1 MNPIYIKEDY
11 SGLREAIGAF
21 CPDRIFVVCDRAV
34 AHLVPRL
41 GLDAAVVELEASE
54 EKKSLR
60 TVEEICRAL
69 LEGGADR
76 KSFVLALGGGIISD
90 MAGFAASI
98 YMRGIRFAYVPT
110 TLLAMTD
117 AAIGGKT
124 GVNFLSYKNIL
135 GSFTEP
141 CFTWMAAASLEGLP
155 RREVLSGAAE
165 MLKSFIID
173 NVDGAYSTALEFFRT
188 ASLPEKCDAATAA
201 RLLPLARAAAGVKAG
216 IVSRD
221 FRESGERKLLNLGHS
236 FAHAIEHLAQ
246 AGAAADTNNAGAGDG
261 TNINNT
267 GVDGNV
273 GISHGEAVSMGI
285 VLAAR
290 LSCALGYAPKGF
302 DSSLEADFAAAGLR
316 VKCPY
321 APRQLVQAMSRDKK
335 AEAGTL
341 SFVLM
346 RGISDVFV
354 EKLEPAKA
362 MALINE

>member
-41 GLDAAVVELEASE
+41 GLDASVLELEASE

-173 NVDGAYSTALEFFRT
+173 NVDGSYSTALEFFRT

-246 AGAAADTNNAGAGDG
+246 TGA
-261 TNINNT
+261 
-267 GVDGNV
+267 DGNV

-362 MALINE
+362 MALLNE

>member
-246 AGAAADTNNAGAGDG
+246 TGA
-261 TNINNT
+261 
-267 GVDGNV
+267 DGNV

-302 DSSLEADFAAAGLR
+302 DSSLEADFASAGLR
-316 VKCPY
+316 VNCPY

-362 MALINE
+362 MALLNE

>member
-41 GLDAAVVELEASE
+41 GLDAAVLELEASE

-60 TVEEICRAL
+60 TVEEICSAL

-246 AGAAADTNNAGAGDG
+246 TGA
-261 TNINNT
+261 
-267 GVDGNV
+267 DGNV

-321 APRQLVQAMSRDKK
+321 APRQLVQAMCRDKK

-362 MALINE
+362 MALLNE

>member
-41 GLDAAVVELEASE
+41 GLDAAVLELEASE

-173 NVDGAYSTALEFFRT
+173 NVDGSYSTALEFFRT

-246 AGAAADTNNAGAGDG
+246 TGA
-261 TNINNT
+261 
-267 GVDGNV
+267 DGNV

-302 DSSLEADFAAAGLR
+302 DSSLEADFASAGLR

-362 MALINE
+362 MALLNE

>member
-41 GLDAAVVELEASE
+41 GLDAAVLELEASE

-135 GSFTEP
+135 GCFTEP

-246 AGAAADTNNAGAGDG
+246 TGA
-261 TNINNT
+261 
-267 GVDGNV
+267 DGNV

-302 DSSLEADFAAAGLR
+302 DSSLEADFASAGLR

-362 MALINE
+362 MALLNE

>member
-41 GLDAAVVELEASE
+41 GLDAAVLELEASE

-246 AGAAADTNNAGAGDG
+246 
-261 TNINNT
+261 T
-267 GVDGNV
+267 GVDGKV

>member
-41 GLDAAVVELEASE
+41 GLDAAVLELEASE

-69 LEGGADR
+69 LDGGADR

-246 AGAAADTNNAGAGDG
+246 TGA
-261 TNINNT
+261 
-267 GVDGNV
+267 DGNV

-362 MALINE
+362 MALLNE

>member
-41 GLDAAVVELEASE
+41 GLDAAVLELEASE

-60 TVEEICRAL
+60 TVEEICRVL

-188 ASLPEKCDAATAA
+188 VSLPEKCDAATAA

-246 AGAAADTNNAGAGDG
+246 TGA
-261 TNINNT
+261 
-267 GVDGNV
+267 DGNV

-302 DSSLEADFAAAGLR
+302 DSSLEADFASAGLR

-362 MALINE
+362 MALLNE

>member
-69 LEGGADR
+69 LDGGADR

-246 AGAAADTNNAGAGDG
+246 TGA
-261 TNINNT
+261 
-267 GVDGNV
+267 DGNV

-362 MALINE
+362 MTLLNE

>member
-246 AGAAADTNNAGAGDG
+246 TGA
-261 TNINNT
+261 
-267 GVDGNV
+267 DGNV

-302 DSSLEADFAAAGLR
+302 DSSLEADFASAGLR

-335 AEAGTL
+335 AESGTL

-362 MALINE
+362 MALLNE

>member
-221 FRESGERKLLNLGHS
+221 FREGGERKLLNLGHS

-246 AGAAADTNNAGAGDG
+246 TGA
-261 TNINNT
+261 
-267 GVDGNV
+267 DGNV

-302 DSSLEADFAAAGLR
+302 DSLLEADFAAAGLR

-335 AEAGTL
+335 AEAGML

-346 RGISDVFV
+346 RGSSDVFV

-362 MALINE
+362 MALLNE

>member
-41 GLDAAVVELEASE
+41 GLDAAVLELEASE

-60 TVEEICRAL
+60 TVEEICRVL

-246 AGAAADTNNAGAGDG
+246 TGA
-261 TNINNT
+261 
-267 GVDGNV
+267 DGNV

-302 DSSLEADFAAAGLR
+302 DSSLEADFASAGLR

>member
-41 GLDAAVVELEASE
+41 GLDAAVLELEASE

-135 GSFTEP
+135 GSFPEP

-221 FRESGERKLLNLGHS
+221 FREGGERKLLNLGHS

-246 AGAAADTNNAGAGDG
+246 TGA
-261 TNINNT
+261 
-267 GVDGNV
+267 DGNV

-302 DSSLEADFAAAGLR
+302 DSSLEADFASAGLR

-362 MALINE
+362 MALLNE

>member
-41 GLDAAVVELEASE
+41 GLDAAVLELEASE

-60 TVEEICRAL
+60 TVEEICSAL

-246 AGAAADTNNAGAGDG
+246 TGA
-261 TNINNT
+261 
-267 GVDGNV
+267 DGNV

-362 MALINE
+362 MALLNE

>member
-41 GLDAAVVELEASE
+41 GLDAAVLELEASE

-188 ASLPEKCDAATAA
+188 ASLPERCDAATAA

-246 AGAAADTNNAGAGDG
+246 TGA
-261 TNINNT
+261 
-267 GVDGNV
+267 DGNV

-302 DSSLEADFAAAGLR
+302 DSLLEADFAAAGLR

>member
-41 GLDAAVVELEASE
+41 GLDAAVLELEASE

-246 AGAAADTNNAGAGDG
+246 TGA
-261 TNINNT
+261 
-267 GVDGNV
+267 DGNV

-302 DSSLEADFAAAGLR
+302 DSSLEADFASAGLR

-362 MALINE
+362 MALLNE

>member
-173 NVDGAYSTALEFFRT
+173 NVNGAYSTALEFFRT

-246 AGAAADTNNAGAGDG
+246 TGA
-261 TNINNT
+261 
-267 GVDGNV
+267 DGNV

-321 APRQLVQAMSRDKK
+321 APRQLVQAMCRDKK

-362 MALINE
+362 MALLNE

>member
-41 GLDAAVVELEASE
+41 GLDAAVLELEASE

-110 TLLAMTD
+110 PLLAMTD

-188 ASLPEKCDAATAA
+188 ASLPERCDAATAA
-201 RLLPLARAAAGVKAG
+201 RLLPLARAAAGGKAG

-246 AGAAADTNNAGAGDG
+246 TGA
-261 TNINNT
+261 
-267 GVDGNV
+267 DGNV

-302 DSSLEADFAAAGLR
+302 DSSLEADFASAGLR

-335 AEAGTL
+335 AEVGTL

>member
-188 ASLPEKCDAATAA
+188 ASLPERCDAATAA

-246 AGAAADTNNAGAGDG
+246 TGA
-261 TNINNT
+261 
-267 GVDGNV
+267 DGNV

-290 LSCALGYAPKGF
+290 LSCALGYTPKGF
-302 DSSLEADFAAAGLR
+302 DSLLEADFAAAGLR

-335 AEAGTL
+335 AEAGML

-362 MALINE
+362 MALLNE

>member
-41 GLDAAVVELEASE
+41 GIDAAVLELEASE

-188 ASLPEKCDAATAA
+188 ASLPERCDAATAA

-246 AGAAADTNNAGAGDG
+246 TGA
-261 TNINNT
+261 
-267 GVDGNV
+267 DGNV

-302 DSSLEADFAAAGLR
+302 DSSLEADFASAGLR

-362 MALINE
+362 MALLNE

>member
-41 GLDAAVVELEASE
+41 GLDAAVLELEASE

-69 LEGGADR
+69 LDGGADR

-188 ASLPEKCDAATAA
+188 ESLPEKCDAATAA

-246 AGAAADTNNAGAGDG
+246 TG
-261 TNINNT
+261 T
-267 GVDGNV
+267 DGNV

-362 MALINE
+362 MALLNE

>member
-41 GLDAAVVELEASE
+41 GLDAAVLELEASE

-246 AGAAADTNNAGAGDG
+246 TGA
-261 TNINNT
+261 
-267 GVDGNV
+267 DGNV

-302 DSSLEADFAAAGLR
+302 DSSLEADFASAGLR

>member
-41 GLDAAVVELEASE
+41 GLDAAVLELEASE

-173 NVDGAYSTALEFFRT
+173 NVDGSYSTALEFFRT

-246 AGAAADTNNAGAGDG
+246 TGA
-261 TNINNT
+261 
-267 GVDGNV
+267 DGNV

>member
-69 LEGGADR
+69 LDGGADR

-246 AGAAADTNNAGAGDG
+246 TGA
-261 TNINNT
+261 
-267 GVDGNV
+267 DGNV
-273 GISHGEAVSMGI
+273 CISHGEAVSMGI

-316 VKCPY
+316 VRCPY

-362 MALINE
+362 MALLNE

>member
-11 SGLREAIGAF
+11 SGLREAIDAF

-41 GLDAAVVELEASE
+41 GLDAAVLELEASE

-201 RLLPLARAAAGVKAG
+201 RLLPLARTAAGVKAG

-246 AGAAADTNNAGAGDG
+246 TGAG
-261 TNINNT
+261 
-267 GVDGNV
+267 GNV

-302 DSSLEADFAAAGLR
+302 DSSLEADFASAGLR

-362 MALINE
+362 MALLNE

>member
-41 GLDAAVVELEASE
+41 GLDAAVLELEASE

-246 AGAAADTNNAGAGDG
+246 TGADG
-261 TNINNT
+261 S
-267 GVDGNV
+267 V

-302 DSSLEADFAAAGLR
+302 DSSLEADFASAGLR

-362 MALINE
+362 MALLNE

>member
-246 AGAAADTNNAGAGDG
+246 TGAAADINNAGADGG
-261 TNINNT
+261 TNSA
-267 GVDGNV
+267 DGNV

-302 DSSLEADFAAAGLR
+302 DSLLEADFAAAGLR

-335 AEAGTL
+335 AEAGML

-362 MALINE
+362 MALLNE

>member
-41 GLDAAVVELEASE
+41 GLDASVLELEASE

-246 AGAAADTNNAGAGDG
+246 TGA
-261 TNINNT
+261 
-267 GVDGNV
+267 DGNV

-362 MALINE
+362 MALLNE

>member
-188 ASLPEKCDAATAA
+188 ASLPERCDAATAA

-246 AGAAADTNNAGAGDG
+246 TGA
-261 TNINNT
+261 
-267 GVDGNV
+267 DGNV

-302 DSSLEADFAAAGLR
+302 DSLLEADFAAAGLR

-335 AEAGTL
+335 AEVGTL

-362 MALINE
+362 MALLNE

>member
-41 GLDAAVVELEASE
+41 GLDASVLELEASE

-188 ASLPEKCDAATAA
+188 ASLPERCDAATAA

-246 AGAAADTNNAGAGDG
+246 TGA
-261 TNINNT
+261 
-267 GVDGNV
+267 DGNV

-335 AEAGTL
+335 AEAGML

-354 EKLEPAKA
+354 ENLEPAKA
-362 MALINE
+362 MALLNE

>member
-246 AGAAADTNNAGAGDG
+246 TGAAADINNAGAD
-261 TNINNT
+261 
-267 GVDGNV
+267 DGNV

-302 DSSLEADFAAAGLR
+302 DSSLEADFASAGLR

-321 APRQLVQAMSRDKK
+321 APWQLVQAMCRDKK

-362 MALINE
+362 MALLNE

>member
-173 NVDGAYSTALEFFRT
+173 NVDGSYSTALEFFRT
-188 ASLPEKCDAATAA
+188 ASLPEKCDAPTAA

-246 AGAAADTNNAGAGDG
+246 TGA
-261 TNINNT
+261 
-267 GVDGNV
+267 DGNV

-346 RGISDVFV
+346 RGMSDVFV

-362 MALINE
+362 MSLLNE

>member
-41 GLDAAVVELEASE
+41 GLDAAVLELEASE

-246 AGAAADTNNAGAGDG
+246 TGA
-261 TNINNT
+261 
-267 GVDGNV
+267 DGNV

-302 DSSLEADFAAAGLR
+302 DSSLEADFASAGLR

-321 APRQLVQAMSRDKK
+321 APRQFVQANRNSSLLLQ
-335 AEAGTL
+335 AGQAKEWL
-341 SFVLM
+341 SVDAGM
-346 RGISDVFV
+346 RQDIYYR
-354 EKLEPAKA
+354 
-362 MALINE
+362 

>member
-41 GLDAAVVELEASE
+41 GLDAAVLELEASE

-76 KSFVLALGGGIISD
+76 MSFVLALGGGIISD

-246 AGAAADTNNAGAGDG
+246 TGA
-261 TNINNT
+261 
-267 GVDGNV
+267 DGNV

-362 MALINE
+362 MALLNE

>member
-41 GLDAAVVELEASE
+41 GLDAAVLELEASE

-236 FAHAIEHLAQ
+236 FAHAIEHLAHTD
-246 AGAAADTNNAGAGDG
+246 AAADINNAGADDG
-261 TNINNT
+261 TNINNA
-267 GVDGNV
+267 GADGNV

>member
-173 NVDGAYSTALEFFRT
+173 NVDGSYSTALEFFRT
-188 ASLPEKCDAATAA
+188 ASLPEKCDAATSA

-246 AGAAADTNNAGAGDG
+246 TGA
-261 TNINNT
+261 
-267 GVDGNV
+267 DGNV

-321 APRQLVQAMSRDKK
+321 APRQLVQAMCRDKK

>member
-41 GLDAAVVELEASE
+41 GLDAAVLELEASE

-221 FRESGERKLLNLGHS
+221 FREGGERKLLNLGHS

-246 AGAAADTNNAGAGDG
+246 TGA
-261 TNINNT
+261 
-267 GVDGNV
+267 DGNV

-302 DSSLEADFAAAGLR
+302 DSSLEADFASAGLR

-335 AEAGTL
+335 AEAGML

-362 MALINE
+362 MALLNE

>member
-221 FRESGERKLLNLGHS
+221 FREGGERKLLNLGHS

-246 AGAAADTNNAGAGDG
+246 TGA
-261 TNINNT
+261 
-267 GVDGNV
+267 DGNV

-302 DSSLEADFAAAGLR
+302 DSLLEADFAAAGLR

-335 AEAGTL
+335 AEAGML

-362 MALINE
+362 MALLNE

>member
-246 AGAAADTNNAGAGDG
+246 TGA
-261 TNINNT
+261 
-267 GVDGNV
+267 DGNV

-302 DSSLEADFAAAGLR
+302 DSLLEADFAAAGLR

-362 MALINE
+362 MALLNE

>member
-41 GLDAAVVELEASE
+41 GLDAAVLELEASE

-246 AGAAADTNNAGAGDG
+246 TGAAAD
-261 TNINNT
+261 INNT
-267 GVDGNV
+267 GADGNV

-335 AEAGTL
+335 AEAGML

-362 MALINE
+362 MALLNE